1 MTKIMLL
8 AFLLTPDGSYELGDT
23 GNGFPM
29 REYQSLEECLANV
42 RQLGFMPNRFGTY
55 FQCLVTE
62 ELQA

>member
-8 AFLLTPDGSYELGDT
+8 AFLLTPGGDYELGDS

-29 REYQSLEECLANV
+29 REFQSFDDCLANV
-42 RQLGFMPNRFGTY
+42 RQLGLMPFRFGT
-55 FQCLVTE
+55 FFECREVQ